1 MVEVRRASPKIGAEI
16 LGVDVRS
23 LNAAAFHAIY
33 RAFLDHIVVVA
44 RGQQLT
50 EQEFLDFSARFG
62 ELKVH
67 ITKKAQHPRYPH
79 ILLMDNRM
87 LDTRTGIEEKHAPP
101 LLVKIGNVWH
111 TDTSYD
117 YVTAKAT
124 GMYSVNVP
132 STGGDTL
139 FSNSYDAYDAL
150 PSALKRK
157 LDGLSAAY
165 VYGGRLKR
173 QQERMEDSER
183 GRPAAVHPLVQA
195 PPETGR
201 KSLYFNDGQIISIL
215 GMDKAQSDELIAELA
230 RLTGSESGDYRHKWQ
245 AGDVVLWDNRCSL
258 HCATGDYPAAE
269 RRTNWRTTIMDPGWQ
284 QQEPRMLA
292 TARARNAD

>member
-1 MVEVRRASPKIGAEI
+1 MLEVRRAAPKIGAEI
-16 LGVDVRS
+16 IGIDVRK
-23 LNAAAFHAIY
+23 LDDAAFRAVY
-33 RAFLDHIVVVA
+33 QAFLDHIVIVV

-87 LDTRTGIEEKHAPP
+87 LDTRTGIEEKNAPP

-117 YVTAKAT
+117 YVAAKAT

-139 FSNSYDAYDAL
+139 FSNSYAAYNAL
-150 PSALKRK
+150 PAALKQK
-157 LDGLSAAY
+157 LEGLSATY

-183 GRPAAVHPLVQA
+183 GRPAAVHPLVQVH
-195 PPETGR
+195 PETGR

-215 GMDKAQSDELIAELA
+215 GIDK
-230 RLTGSESGDYRHKWQ
+230 T
-245 AGDVVLWDNRCSL
+245 
-258 HCATGDYPAAE
+258 
-269 RRTNWRTTIMDPGWQ
+269 
-284 QQEPRMLA
+284 
-292 TARARNAD
+292 

>member
-1 MVEVRRASPKIGAEI
+1 MLEVRRAAPKIGAQI
-16 LGVDVRS
+16 TGIDVRK
-23 LNAAAFHAIY
+23 LDAATFHAVY
-33 RAFLDHIVVVA
+33 QAFLDHIVIVV

-79 ILLMDNRM
+79 ILLMDNRV
-87 LDTRTGIEEKHAPP
+87 LDTRTGVEEKNAPP
-101 LLVKIGNVWH
+101 LLVRIGNVWH

-139 FSNSYDAYDAL
+139 FSNSYDAYEAL
-150 PSALKRK
+150 PAALKQK
-157 LDGLSAAY
+157 LEGLSAAY

-183 GRPAAVHPLVQA
+183 GRPAAVHPLVQVH
-195 PPETGR
+195 PETGR
-201 KSLYFNDGQIISIL
+201 KSLYFNDGQIISVL
-215 GMDKAQSDELIAELA
+215 GVGQAESDALIEDLA
-230 RLTGSESGDYRHKWQ
+230 RRTGGTDGDYRHKWQ
-245 AGDVVLWDNRCSL
+245 AGDVVLWDNRCSI
-258 HCATGDYPAAE
+258 HCATGDYPVHE
-269 RRTNWRTTIMDPGWQ
+269 RRTNWRTTIMAPGWQ

-292 TARARNAD
+292 AALAQ

>member
-1 MVEVRRASPKIGAEI
+1 MLELKPASPKIGVEI
-16 LGVDVRS
+16 KGIDVRN
-23 LNAAAFHAIY
+23 LDAPAFAAVY
-33 RAFLDHIVVVA
+33 QAFLDHIVVVA

-50 EQEFLDFSARFG
+50 EQQFLDFSARFG

-67 ITKKAQHPRYPH
+67 ITKKAQHPRHPH

-87 LDTRTGIEEKHAPP
+87 LDTRTGVEEKNAPP

-139 FSNSYDAYDAL
+139 FSNCYAAYDAL
-150 PSALKRK
+150 PAALKQK
-157 LDGLSAAY
+157 LEGLTATY

-183 GRPAAVHPLVQA
+183 GRPAAVHPLVQVH
-195 PPETGR
+195 PETGR
-201 KSLYFNDGQIISIL
+201 KSLYFNDGQITAIL
-215 GMDKAQSDELIAELA
+215 GVEPAASDALIADLA
-230 RLTGSESGDYRHKWQ
+230 RRTGSTDGDYRHKWQ
-245 AGDVVLWDNRCSL
+245 PGDVVVWDNRCSI
-258 HCATGDYPAAE
+258 HCATGDYPANE
-269 RRTNWRTTIMDPGWQ
+269 RRTNWRTTIMEPGWQ
-284 QQEPRMLA
+284 QQDPRRLA
-292 TARARNAD
+292 SLQTR

>member
-1 MVEVRRASPKIGAEI
+1 MLEVRRAAPKIGAEI
-16 LGVDVRS
+16 SGIDVRH
-23 LNAAAFHAIY
+23 LDDAAFRALY
-33 RAFLDHIVVVA
+33 QAFLDHVVIVV

-50 EQEFLDFSARFG
+50 EQDFLDFSARFG

-67 ITKKAQHPRYPH
+67 ITKKAQHPRYPY

-87 LDTRTGIEEKHAPP
+87 RDTRTGVEEQSTIPQ
-101 LLVKIGNVWH
+101 LVKIGNVWH

-124 GMYSVNVP
+124 GMYAINVP

-139 FSNSYDAYDAL
+139 FANSYAAYDTL
-150 PSALKRK
+150 PAALKQK
-157 LDGLSAAY
+157 LEGLSATY

-183 GRPAAVHPLVQA
+183 GRPAAVHPLIQTH
-195 PPETGR
+195 PETGR
-201 KSLYFNDGQIISIL
+201 KTLYFNDGQIIRIL
-215 GMDKAQSDELIAELA
+215 GVEQAESDALIAELA
-230 RLTGSESGDYRHKWQ
+230 LHTGSVDGDYRHKWH
-245 AGDVVLWDNRCSL
+245 AGDLVLWDNRCSI
-258 HCATGDYPAAE
+258 HCATGDYPANE

-284 QQEPRMLA
+284 QQQPRMLA
-292 TARARNAD
+292 SAHAN